1 MLNPLRFR
9 RLIMKGE
16 RRHRSSTRRRV
27 MSFKRKSHPTV
38 GIVGFGAFGA
48 LIAKHLAGHCRLL
61 AFDPAPREA
70 GSLPVTFCDLLEIAR
85 CDVVVL
91 AVPVSCMTGVIR
103 SLRPHL
109 KPGTVV
115 IDVGSVKIE
124 PVRAMLAELP
134 DHVEIIGSHPL
145 FGPQSA
151 KDGVAGHR
159 IAWCP
164 VRGSA
169 RARSARRIAAFLRRV
184 LKLNVIRTT
193 PDAHDRHMA
202 VVQGLTHL
210 IAKVLVRMEP
220 LPSRMTTK
228 SFDLILQATNMVRH
242 DAPAVYEA
250 IERANPHAAAV
261 RERFFALAEEV
272 RDTLEPAS
280 ILPPI
285 AAAAY

>member
-1 MLNPLRFR
+1 
-9 RLIMKGE
+9 
-16 RRHRSSTRRRV
+16 
-27 MSFKRKSHPTV
+27 MSFKPKSKPSV

-61 AFDPAPREA
+61 AFDPSPRDA
-70 GSLPVTFCDLLEIAR
+70 VGLPVTFCTFPEIAH

-91 AVPVSCMTGVIR
+91 AVPVSCMAETIR
-103 SLRPHL
+103 ALRPHL
-109 KPGTVV
+109 QSGTIV

-134 DHVEIIGSHPL
+134 EYVEIVGTHPL

-164 VRGSA
+164 VRS
-169 RARSARRIAAFLRRV
+169 RSAGRIAAFLRHV
-184 LKLNVIRTT
+184 LKLDVIRTT
-193 PDAHDRHMA
+193 PDAHDRQMA

-228 SFDLILQATNMVRH
+228 SFDLILQATDMVRH

-250 IERANPHAAAV
+250 IERANPHAAVV

-280 ILPPI
+280 ALPPI

>member
-1 MLNPLRFR
+1 MPSQRKAF
-9 RLIMKGE
+9 
-16 RRHRSSTRRRV
+16 STI
-27 MSFKRKSHPTV
+27 

-48 LIAKHLAGHCRLL
+48 LIVRHLAPHCRVL
-61 AFDPAPREA
+61 AFDVQPRDTE
-70 GSLPVTFCDLLEIAR
+70 GLPVTFCDLPTVAR
-85 CDVVVL
+85 CDVLVL
-91 AVPVSCMTGVIR
+91 AVPVSTLADAIR
-103 SLRPHL
+103 ALRPHL
-109 KPGTVV
+109 QPGTIV

-124 PVRAMLAELP
+124 PVRIMLDELP
-134 DHVEIIGSHPL
+134 PFVEIIGSHPL

-164 VRGSA
+164 VRG
-169 RARSARRIAAFLRRV
+169 RSAGRIAAFLRHV
-184 LKLNVIRTT
+184 LKLDVIRTT
-193 PDAHDRHMA
+193 PDEHDRQMA

-220 LPSRMTTK
+220 LPTRMATR
-228 SFDLILQATNMVRH
+228 SFDLILQATDMVRH

-272 RDTLEPAS
+272 RGSLEPAHS
-280 ILPPI
+280 LPQV

>member
-1 MLNPLRFR
+1 MPSQRKLL
-9 RLIMKGE
+9 
-16 RRHRSSTRRRV
+16 STI
-27 MSFKRKSHPTV
+27 
-38 GIVGFGAFGA
+38 GIVGFGVFGA
-48 LIAKHLAGHCRLL
+48 LVAKHLAAHCRLL
-61 AFDPAPREA
+61 AFDPAPRGEMPA
-70 GSLPVTFCDLLEIAR
+70 DGSVQSCDLPEIAR

-91 AVPVSCMTGVIR
+91 AVPVSAFAEVIR
-103 SLRPHL
+103 ALRPHL
-109 KPGTVV
+109 RPGTIV

-124 PVRAMLAELP
+124 PVRTMLAELP
-134 DHVEIIGSHPL
+134 PFVEIIGAHPL

-164 VRGSA
+164 VRG
-169 RARSARRIAAFLRRV
+169 RSAGRIAAFLRHV
-184 LKLNVIRTT
+184 LKLEVIRTT
-193 PDAHDRHMA
+193 PDAHDREMA

-220 LPSRMTTK
+220 LPTRMATR

-242 DAPAVYEA
+242 DAPAVYDA

-272 RDTLEPAS
+272 RGSLQAGGEISKLRRCLDRGDRYEPSHNCAQ
-280 ILPPI
+280 LVD
-285 AAAAY
+285 